1 MGLGS
6 DIFRLALGV
15 ERLLQELRDR
25 GSGPRSAPFSSPE
38 TVQARAATAGIVVHE
53 RPEDTLSFDIGGTGI
68 KAIVVNHVGEAL
80 TPRERLETPRP
91 ATPDALLAVLFE
103 LEKRLASQRAYHR
116 ISVGFPGV
124 VVQGVSHTAPNLHP
138 SWAGYALAEAVEKRL
153 QKPTR
158 VANDAGIQGLA
169 VIAGKGVEMVIT
181 LGTGMGTGLYVD
193 GVYVPNIELAHHPL
207 KKGQSYEDRGGEA
220 ARLKVGNKRWKKR
233 VAEVIGVLGPIFNYR
248 VLYIGGGNAK
258 RLTDMVLPA
267 NVRLVDN
274 LAGLLGGPR
283 LFQQPASY
291 WAQGSE
297 PTSPKSSV

>member
-6 DIFRLALGV
+6 DILRLALGV
-15 ERLLQELRDR
+15 ERLLVELRGR
-25 GSGPRSAPFSSPE
+25 GSEPRSTPSYGTNRSE
-38 TVQARAATAGIVVHE
+38 TSVSADIVVHD

-80 TPRERLETPRP
+80 TARERLETPRP
-91 ATPDALLAVLFE
+91 ATPEAVLAALFE
-103 LEKRLASQRAYHR
+103 LEARLAAQRAYQR

-124 VVQGVSHTAPNLHP
+124 VVQGVTHTAPNLHP

-158 VANDAGIQGLA
+158 VANDAGVQGLA
-169 VIAGKGVEMVIT
+169 VIEGQGVEMVIT

-193 GVYVPNIELAHHPL
+193 GVYVPNIELAHHPF
-207 KKGQSYEDRGGEA
+207 KKGKTYEERVGEA
-220 ARLKVGNKRWKKR
+220 ARLEVGNKRWKKR
-233 VAEVIGVLGPIFNYR
+233 VAEVISVLGPIFNYR

-258 RLTDMVLPA
+258 RLTDMTLPP

-283 LFQQPASY
+283 LFQQPAY
-291 WAQGSE
+291 WAQGSA
-297 PTSPKSSV
+297 PNSPKSAV